1 MGSTSLSNLI
11 QAGTPLYC
19 GKDGFY
25 CKATGKLVR
34 YVDWAFKESQKT
46 NKRTII
52 TTANVKTNYP

>member
-1 MGSTSLSNLI
+1 MGTTTLSNYV
-11 QAGTPLYC
+11 QQGTPVYC

-34 YVDWAFKESQKT
+34 YVDWHFKESQKT

-52 TTANVKTNYP
+52 THEQVKLSNL

>member
-1 MGSTSLSNLI
+1 MGTASLSNFI

-34 YVDWAFKESQKT
+34 FVDFKFKESQKT
-46 NKRTII
+46 NKRIII
-52 TTANVKTNYP
+52 TPEQVKTNYP